1 MNTVETPEHATTIP
15 TAATVAP
22 ELAAR
27 YIAAWNATDGAQR
40 DHLVRSTFSS
50 DVQYRD
56 PMMEGQGHDGLA
68 ALIAGAQ
75 QRFAGHRFTLL
86 GTPEG
91 HHDVVR
97 FSWALAADGAEPVA
111 RGTDM
116 AEVDAHGR
124 LRKVT
129 GLLDYVAGA

>member
-1 MNTVETPEHATTIP
+1 MP

-27 YIAAWNATDGAQR
+27 YIAAWNATDSAQR

-56 PMMEGQGHDGLA
+56 PMMEGQGHHGLA

-129 GLLDYVAGA
+129 GFLDYVAGA